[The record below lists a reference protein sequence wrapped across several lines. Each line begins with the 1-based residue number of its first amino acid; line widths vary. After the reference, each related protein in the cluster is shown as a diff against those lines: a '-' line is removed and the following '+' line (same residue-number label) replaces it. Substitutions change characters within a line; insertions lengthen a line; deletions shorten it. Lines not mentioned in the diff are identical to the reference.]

1 MIDTPIS
8 PGASCGA
15 EPPKPEFRPL
25 TNKICWCSSF
35 HHFWQSPNLWPGLP
49 HGDIEKRPAWRR
61 GNPSHI
67 DIAPLHWQ
75 LVGPS
80 TRLGTGTATSPLGPI
95 LRDSHDMTCVTCPC
109 LSCFLICWEVSDLF
123 PLWVRL
129 RLSCAC
135 FNLISSR
142 PKPRSFSVANLT
154 CVKYVRMIGSL
165 TDMVCYGR
173 PMFPSHQ
180 FWSPTHANVSN
191 FYPGNSRV
199 QQAEIPYPPVVGGS
213 TFYSDPHLHFGWAKI
228 AHYGSYPFML
238 AGIQYFESFI
248 FVPVPAKINFWNVKS
263 FIFASSSKFE
273 QFQPI
278 FWLFYVVLVGIPNHL
293 WTSSSYFEHF
303 SSILMEDVWQ
313 FFCFPGHL
321 GE

>member
-1 MIDTPIS
+1 MWGWT
-8 PGASCGA
+8 A
-15 EPPKPEFRPL
+15 EPPVSTF
-25 TNKICWCSSF
+25 NKQDLLVLIISSCLAVPQF
-35 HHFWQSPNLWPGLP
+35 MARFP

-135 FNLISSR
+135 FNQISSC

-154 CVKYVRMIGSL
+154 CVKYVRMIGYPQYWHGL
-165 TDMVCYGR
+165 LWPAY
-173 PMFPSHQ
+173 
-180 FWSPTHANVSN
+180 VSK
-191 FYPGNSRV
+191 SS
-199 QQAEIPYPPVVGGS
+199 I
-213 TFYSDPHLHFGWAKI
+213 LI
-228 AHYGSYPFML
+228 AHPCKRLQLLPWKFARSTSWNSISPSCWWIHILFGSASPFWMGKNRSLWLIHTHSLL

-273 QFQPI
+273 QFQTI

-293 WTSSSYFEHF
+293 WTSSSYFEHV